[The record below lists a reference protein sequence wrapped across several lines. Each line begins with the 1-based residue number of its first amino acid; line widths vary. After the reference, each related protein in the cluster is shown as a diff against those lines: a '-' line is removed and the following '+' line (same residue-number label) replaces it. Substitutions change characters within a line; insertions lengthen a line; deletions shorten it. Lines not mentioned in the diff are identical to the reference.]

1 MEVGGGGGVKSGRN
15 GGDEKHIKV
24 EIKVEIKVGIKVETG
39 KISKLVKILSSY
51 WLGSRQ
57 GRAVRKVVVG

>member
-1 MEVGGGGGVKSGRN
+1 M
-15 GGDEKHIKV
+15 
-24 EIKVEIKVGIKVETG
+24 VEIKVGIKVERG
-39 KISKLVKILSSY
+39 KISKLVKIISSH